1 LIAYRD
7 AGPQDAEQLVAV
19 FHRGFCDTF
28 AHLYDPSD
36 LAGFLAE
43 HSPWH
48 WREQLEDPRFAMRV
62 AQSGDDICGFIK
74 LGPLKL
80 PVADA
85 VDPIELRQL
94 YVLKAWHGSG
104 IAAELMHW
112 SIAEARRRGA
122 RQMFLSVYTD
132 NPRARRFYRRAGFE
146 EIGPYR
152 FMVGNHADEDVI
164 MRNLL

>member
-1 LIAYRD
+1 MIAYRD
-7 AGPQDAEQLVAV
+7 ADPQDAEQLVNV

-28 AHLYDPSD
+28 AHLYDPRD
-36 LAGFLAE
+36 LAAFLAE
-43 HSPWH
+43 HTPDH
-48 WREQLEDPRFAMRV
+48 WREQLEDPRFAIRI
-62 AQSGDDICGFIK
+62 AQSDDEICGFIK

-85 VDPIELRQL
+85 DGPIELRQL

-104 IAAELMHW
+104 IAAELMDW

-122 RQMFLSVYTD
+122 RQMFLSVYTN
-132 NPRARRFYRRAGFE
+132 NPRARRFYERAGFE
-146 EIGPYR
+146 GVGHYH

-164 MRNLL
+164 MRKLL